1 MDLETAH
8 IVVAPSSPDLERF
21 AASELERY
29 LMMLFGRNIPITDGV
44 PDGEGPLVL
53 IGSPATNP
61 AMAELGVSHRWPS
74 TSEQSIVLKDLA
86 GHGRPVYLVG
96 GGSPQATLWAVYELV
111 ERFGV
116 RYLLSGDVFPD
127 PPGTFALPELDE
139 HIQPVFPDRIW
150 RLMNDEPHGPEMWSL
165 DENRRVLDQ
174 LAKLKVS
181 GIYLSTYP
189 SHPFVHY
196 EFRGVQKSTAT
207 LNYGLKYPID
217 NDCIGREQF
226 GDVTEFINPEFR
238 HCRTYEE
245 WIETG
250 QHFAHAVFA
259 HAKSRGMRVGIGFSL
274 TDVPQ
279 EFKEHFHEWSPAT
292 DDRRG
297 ERGKTDF
304 ARLGVVTV
312 GTPPQNRSFQ
322 DVDNPVLLELSE
334 LLVKTHLDTYPELD
348 FVLVGSAEFRN
359 SVTGY
364 ERCWAH
370 LDEKYH
376 IESIAPLDGILHS
389 AHARYYHGEGRAER
403 ELKADIEF
411 LYFVDKLFVE
421 HRLLERLG
429 RPELPVMMWEI
440 TRELYPVLDRT
451 LPSNFG
457 PTCLIDYNM
466 SLALPQ
472 IEALAPLK
480 DAEIDHYV
488 TISIQD
494 DMQSLLVSSEGA
506 RIEKFLEAMRRYGFG
521 GWTSRYWSIGDLDH
535 STLYLARASWDGSL
549 TLAKAY
555 DDYIRTLCGE
565 ACLPEMREALRLLED
580 NSATQDVDLFAVGF
594 PYPSLMRGH
603 FEMAR
608 HFAGAQQEREQL
620 LECRDNYVRASQLI
634 RAALGKARPEARG
647 RLEYLIGRLT
657 TCALFLETAYT
668 VERAGFAYRAAQE
681 AREARDP
688 DALTRSMNRAAELL
702 KRSVDLARRC
712 AQAQADNI
720 RDESDLGLLAAMNQ
734 YMYKYLKARS
744 FLVSHEASAWHL

>member
-8 IVVAPSSPDLERF
+8 ITVGPRTPDLERF
-21 AASELERY
+21 SADELDRY
-29 LMMLFGRNIPITDGV
+29 LRMLFGRSIPIRDRV
-44 PDGEGPLVL
+44 PEGGTPLIL
-53 IGSPATNP
+53 MGSPATNP
-61 AMAELGVSHRWPS
+61 AMAELGVSHQWPS
-74 TSEQSIVLKDLA
+74 TSEQSIVLKDLS
-86 GHGRPVYLVG
+86 GQSRPMYLVG
-96 GGSPQATLWAVYELV
+96 GGSPPATLWAVYELV
-111 ERFGV
+111 ERLGV
-116 RYLLSGDVFPD
+116 RYLLSGDVFPES
-127 PPGTFALPELDE
+127 PGPFALPESDE
-139 HIQPVFPDRIW
+139 HRQPVFPDRIW

-165 DENRRVLDQ
+165 DEYRRVIDQ
-174 LAKLKVS
+174 LAKLKINA
-181 GIYLSTYP
+181 IYLSTYP

-196 EFRGVQKSTAT
+196 EFRGVRKSTAT

-217 NDCIGREQF
+217 DGTIGREHF
-226 GDVTEFINPEFR
+226 GDAKEFINPEFR

-245 WIETG
+245 WIEAG
-250 QHFAHAVFA
+250 EHFAHTVFA

-279 EFKEHFHEWSPAT
+279 EFKEHFHEWSPAE

-334 LLVKTHLDTYPELD
+334 LLVRTHLETYPELD

-359 SVTGY
+359 SVTGH

-370 LDEKYH
+370 LDEKYGL
-376 IESIAPLDGILHS
+376 ESTAPLDDLVRS
-389 AHARYYHGEGRAER
+389 AQSRHYHGEGRAER

-411 LYFVDKLFVE
+411 LYFIDRLFVE
-421 HRLLERLG
+421 NRLLERLG
-429 RPELPVMMWEI
+429 KPDLPVMMWEV
-440 TRELYPVLDRT
+440 TRELYPVLDRA
-451 LPSNFG
+451 LPSNFA

-472 IEALAPLK
+472 IKALAPLK
-480 DAEIDHYV
+480 DAKIDHYF
-488 TISIQD
+488 TMSIQD

-506 RIEKFLEAMRRYGFG
+506 RIEKFLEAMRLYGFK

-535 STLYLARASWDGSL
+535 STLHLARASWDESL
-549 TLAKAY
+549 TLAETY
-555 DDYIRTLCGE
+555 DDYIRSLCGD
-565 ACLPEMREALRLLED
+565 ACLPEMREALRLVED
-580 NSATQDVDLFAVGF
+580 NSAFQDVDLFAVGF
-594 PYPSLMRGH
+594 PYPGLMRGH
-603 FEMAR
+603 FDR
-608 HFAGAQQEREQL
+608 VQHPREQL
-620 LECRDNYVRASQLI
+620 LECRDNYVRVRQWV
-634 RAALGKARPEARG
+634 RAALPKARPEARG
-647 RLEYLIGRLT
+647 RLKYLIGRLT

-668 VERAGFAYRAAQE
+668 VEHAGFAYRAVKE

-688 DALTRSMNRAAELL
+688 DALNRSMKEAADLL
-702 KRSVDLARRC
+702 ERSVKLARRTVQTH
-712 AQAQADNI
+712 AENV
-720 RDESDLGLLAAMNQ
+720 RDESDVGLLAAMNQ